1 MLPSVILASSSTA
14 RKSLLQNAGV
24 EFEVLAARVDEEA
37 IRDALVFDGAS
48 PTDLADA
55 LAEMKARK
63 ISEKRPDDL
72 VIGCDQVIDF
82 EGRIISKSGTR
93 DHLKQQLKE
102 MRGKRHDLLSAVVI
116 YEGGKPVWRYV
127 GKARLT
133 MRDLSDSYLEDHLDR
148 NWQDVRHA
156 AGGYMLEG
164 EGVRLFSN
172 VSGDY
177 FTVLGLPL
185 IEVLSFLSQ
194 RGVIAK

>member
-82 EGRIISKSGTR
+82 EGRIISKSGTP

-116 YEGGKPVWRYV
+116 YEGGKPVWRHV

-133 MRDLSDSYLEDHLDR
+133 MRDLSDSYLEDYLDR